1 MGRDSDGVLLFDQ
14 APTMTST
21 EPKRSASLDAIRTRV
36 ARAWDADLFRASGM
50 RVIDSLAAHLA
61 RVQEG
66 EGPVLNWREPK
77 PNIAAAADALRSA
90 GNPVAER
97 VAELANEILSRGQ
110 NLNHPH
116 YIGHQVPAPSPLAG
130 LFDAVGA
137 VTNQVMGIYEMG
149 PFTTAVERAVVDEL
163 GQLIG
168 WEPDS
173 FSGVVTHGGSL
184 ANLTAML
191 TARNVQL
198 KNSWSQ
204 GHDPATKPC
213 IVANA
218 DAHYCINRAAGIMG
232 MGTENI
238 VSAELNSVRSIDVAA
253 LDTLVA
259 RLIDEGRTIIAIAAS
274 SCSTPTGAFDDLNGI
289 ADVCEK
295 HGLWMHV
302 DAAHGGGAL
311 FSEEHRHRLAGI
323 ERADSV
329 VWDAHKM
336 LFVPALCAFVF
347 FRNRAHGFAA
357 FQQDAPYLFDE
368 EQPSINEY
376 DSALRTLE
384 CTKRA
389 ATLGIWGL
397 WSVFGTELFA
407 DLIDLTFGLTGRFYA
422 MLDAA
427 ADFEVPYEPEANILV
442 FRWKPSD
449 GDLSDD
455 ALSAL
460 QAAVRRKLIRSG
472 EFYIVQTEI
481 NGIVWLRVTVI
492 NPLTTED
499 HLRALL
505 DAIREL
511 AVAYLQEPNG
521 L

>member
-1 MGRDSDGVLLFDQ
+1 MKPPQS
-14 APTMTST
+14 
-21 EPKRSASLDAIRTRV
+21 ERSASLDAIRTRV
-36 ARAWDADLFRASGM
+36 GKAWDADLFRASGM

-61 RVQEG
+61 GVQEG
-66 EGPVLNWREPK
+66 EGPVLNWKEPK
-77 PNIAAAADALRSA
+77 SNIAAATDALHSVV
-90 GNPVAER
+90 NPVADR
-97 VAELANEILSRGQ
+97 VSELANEILSRGQ

-130 LFDAVGA
+130 LFDAIGA

-168 WEPDS
+168 WESDS

-198 KNSWSQ
+198 QSSWSQ
-204 GHDPATKPC
+204 GHDPATQPC

-232 MGTENI
+232 MGTESI

-253 LDTLVA
+253 LDRLVTG
-259 RLIDEGRTIIAIAAS
+259 LIDEGRTIIAVAAS

-311 FSEEHRHRLAGI
+311 FSRTHRRRLAGI

-347 FRNRAHGFAA
+347 FRNRSHGFSA
-357 FQQDAPYLFDE
+357 FQQNAPYLFDD
-368 EQPSINEY
+368 EQPGINEY

-389 ATLGIWGL
+389 ASLGIWGL
-397 WSVFGTELFA
+397 WSVFGTELFS
-407 DLIDLTFGLTGRFYA
+407 DLIDLTFGLTARFYE

-427 ADFEVPYEPEANILV
+427 VDFEVPYEPEANILV
-442 FRWKPSD
+442 FRWNPESR
-449 GDLSDD
+449 DLSNA
-455 ALSAL
+455 ALNIL
-460 QAAVRRKLIRSG
+460 QAAVRRKLVRSG

-481 NGIVWLRVTVI
+481 NGIVWLRVTVM

-505 DAIREL
+505 EAVREL
-511 AVAYLQEPNG
+511 SIAQLPIAPMPESNH
-521 L
+521 

>member
-1 MGRDSDGVLLFDQ
+1 
-14 APTMTST
+14 MTST
-21 EPKRSASLDAIRTRV
+21 GLDRSASLDAIRTRV

-61 RVQEG
+61 AVQEG

-77 PNIAAAADALRSA
+77 PNIAAATDALRSA

-116 YIGHQVPAPSPLAG
+116 YIGHQVPAPAPLAG
-130 LFDAVGA
+130 LFDAIGA

-191 TARNVQL
+191 TARNVRL
-198 KNSWSQ
+198 KDSWSH

-218 DAHYCINRAAGIMG
+218 DAHYCISRAAGIMG
-232 MGTENI
+232 MGTESL

-253 LDTLVA
+253 LDTLVT
-259 RLIDEGRTIIAIAAS
+259 RLIDEGRTIVAIAAS

-289 ADVCEK
+289 ADICEK
-295 HGLWMHV
+295 RGLWMHV

-311 FSEEHRHRLAGI
+311 FSEQYRHRLAGI

-347 FRNRAHGFAA
+347 FKNRAHGFSA
-357 FQQDAPYLFDE
+357 FRQDAPYLFDE
-368 EQPSINEY
+368 EQPRNNEY

-389 ATLGIWGL
+389 AALGIWGL
-397 WSVFGTELFA
+397 WSVFGTDLFA
-407 DLIDLTFGLTGRFYA
+407 DLIDLTFGLAERFHA

-442 FRWKPSD
+442 FRWNPD
-449 GDLSDD
+449 VRNLADD
-455 ALSAL
+455 ALNSL
-460 QAAVRRKLIRSG
+460 QAAVRRKLVRSG

-481 NGIVWLRVTVI
+481 SGTVWLRATVM

-499 HLRALL
+499 HFRALL
-505 DAIREL
+505 DAIGEL
-511 AVAYLQEPNG
+511 AGAWLQESD
-521 L
+521 